1 MKQIFIRYGG
11 EPPKVET
18 ASDEITLSDGTTR
31 PNTPEA
37 RAAYQAERQ
46 RFIEAERRRCAKLN
60 SQHTGKGC
68 PIQFEI
74 DQGHPRECKTSCAF
88 YRGGGC
94 VFAGQAATVD
104 TKGGSCPFLYGKPC
118 YDGCAWYRG
127 GCTMMIAKENEA

>member
-1 MKQIFIRYGG
+1 MKQFFIRYGG

-18 ASDEITLSDGTTR
+18 ASDEITLSDGSTR

-37 RAAYQAERQ
+37 RAAYQAERRRFLEAQQ
-46 RFIEAERRRCAKLN
+46 RQMAMKNA
-60 SQHTGKGC
+60 QHTGRGC

-74 DQGHPRECKTSCAF
+74 DQGHPRECNTNCAF

-104 TKGGSCPFLYGKPC
+104 TRGNSCPFLYGRPC
-118 YDGCAWYRG
+118 YDGCMMYDG